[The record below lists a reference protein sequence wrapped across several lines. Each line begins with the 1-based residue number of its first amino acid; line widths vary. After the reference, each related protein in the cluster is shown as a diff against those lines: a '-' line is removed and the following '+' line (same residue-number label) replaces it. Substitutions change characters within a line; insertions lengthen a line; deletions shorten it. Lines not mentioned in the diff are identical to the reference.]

1 MRRAKGYQDLDE
13 NVGERLPAVPM
24 PLPQEIEMASVSV
37 VPDDTF
43 TVTQAVNALGFG
55 WFQVKL
61 SLYTGLCWMAD
72 SMEMTILSILSP
84 ALHCEWNI
92 SKYQQA
98 LTTTVVFM
106 GMMLS
111 STFWGNISDRYG
123 RKTALSM
130 CGVLLFYYGLLSAI
144 APNFLWLLFLRG
156 LVGFAIGC
164 VPQSVTLY
172 AEFLPTKQ
180 RAKCVVLLDCFWALG
195 ACLEVA
201 LALIVMPTLG
211 VHWLLA
217 LSTIPL
223 LIFAIICP
231 WLPESARYHVASGQP
246 DKALETLEK

>member
-1 MRRAKGYQDLDE
+1 MRRSKGYQDLDE
-13 NVGERLPAVPM
+13 NAKELRQPVVPM
-24 PLPQEIEMASVSV
+24 PPPQEIEMASVSV

-61 SLYTGLCWMAD
+61 SLFTGLCWMAD

-123 RKTALSM
+123 RKT
-130 CGVLLFYYGLLSAI
+130 V
-144 APNFLWLLFLRG
+144 
-156 LVGFAIGC
+156 
-164 VPQSVTLY
+164 
-172 AEFLPTKQ
+172 
-180 RAKCVVLLDCFWALG
+180 
-195 ACLEVA
+195 
-201 LALIVMPTLG
+201 
-211 VHWLLA
+211 
-217 LSTIPL
+217 ST
-223 LIFAIICP
+223 
-231 WLPESARYHVASGQP
+231 
-246 DKALETLEK
+246 